1 MQKIHATKNSLGA
14 QDPSHHILSKFRHFM
29 RMLLATT
36 ILLTCIAT
44 AGAAITDDSYI
55 AGYATG
61 ILKYELKSDIPS
73 LTVHNGNITL
83 SASEVSA
90 EDYARI
96 TQMLLEIPGVT
107 GVNIKEPTDQQ
118 SITTTSPVPGDIVAK
133 QEKNMPTTDDPRML
147 ATGILPSGYLF
158 KPLLAD
164 PRWAHFSAAYRNY
177 LGGNID
183 GDNNAAVSFGET
195 LPFYRANFGE
205 SLAQWEVGL
214 QAGVFSDF
222 NLDAPSSDLIN
233 TDFIASIYSSMRAG
247 NASAFARIYHQSSH
261 LGDEFLLRKLTD
273 LDRVNL
279 SYEGIDLRL
288 SYELPYGVRVYGGGG
303 GIFHKEPSTIKP
315 WSIQY
320 GIEFRS
326 PWRLDIAR
334 VRPVLA
340 IDMKNY
346 EQNNWNAD
354 LSVKAGFQFEDFQVF
369 GRRLQFFAEYFNGN
383 SPTGQ
388 FFKEKVDYMGIGA
401 HYHF

>member
-1 MQKIHATKNSLGA
+1 MKKYETKNILATQGRSNCILEKLKHATRLLPIITVSLVA
-14 QDPSHHILSKFRHFM
+14 ST
-29 RMLLATT
+29 A
-36 ILLTCIAT
+36 IA
-44 AGAAITDDSYI
+44 DDSYI

-61 ILKYELKSDIPS
+61 ILKYALKRDTHS

-83 SASEVSA
+83 SDGEISA
-90 EDYARI
+90 DDHARI
-96 TQMLLEIPGVT
+96 TQMLSEIPGVT
-107 GVNIKEPTDQQ
+107 GVNITEYFDQQ
-118 SITTTSPVPGDIVAK
+118 SIATSPTPNGVVIRE
-133 QEKNMPTTDDPRML
+133 EKSIPTTDSTIL
-147 ATGILPSGYLF
+147 ATGILPPGHLF

-177 LGGNID
+177 VGGNID
-183 GDNNAAVSFGET
+183 GDNNGAVSFGET
-195 LPFYRANFGE
+195 LPFYRANLGQ
-205 SLAQWEVGL
+205 SIAQWEVGL

-222 NLDAPSSDLIN
+222 NLGASSSDLIN

-261 LGDEFLLRKLTD
+261 LGDEFLLRKLTS
-273 LDRVNL
+273 LKRINL
-279 SYEGIDLRL
+279 SYEGVDLKL

-315 WSIQY
+315 WSVQY

-326 PWRLDIAR
+326 PWHLDIAP
-334 VRPVLA
+334 VRPILA
-340 IDMKNY
+340 VDIKNH

-354 LSVKAGFQFEDFQVF
+354 ISAKAGFQFESFQVF
-369 GRRLQFFAEYFNGN
+369 NRKLQFFAEYFKGN

-388 FFKEKVDYMGIGA
+388 FFREKVEYIGIGA